1 MTRRAYCTV
10 HARCAVTVVR
20 PGGLEDSP
28 GSSRNTVPASRQ
40 ARGPAAAPDDEVIR
54 MRARVGDRL
63 VVGEDRIG
71 EVVGVP
77 SADGSPPYIIKWLKD
92 GHIAMVLPDQYSRIV
107 PAGETVVTEA
117 QGPRHDG
124 RGAAPTTGSRP
135 VPGPTRC

>member
-1 MTRRAYCTV
+1 
-10 HARCAVTVVR
+10 
-20 PGGLEDSP
+20 
-28 GSSRNTVPASRQ
+28 
-40 ARGPAAAPDDEVIR
+40 

-107 PAGETVVTEA
+107 SAGETVVTD
-117 QGPRHDG
+117 GP
-124 RGAAPTTGSRP
+124 GAAA
-135 VPGPTRC
+135 